1 MPNTYETKLW
11 GGRFRGDE
19 DALMQ
24 HFNSECWRTSWLVE
38 PDIQGSLAHVAMQVK
53 CGLLTSAEGEA
64 LTRGLETILA
74 DFKAGQLVYT
84 EEYEDVH
91 TFVELHLIR
100 RVGDVGKKLHTARSR
115 NDQCN
120 VDMKLYVKQQ
130 AHRVA
135 ALIDTFCATLQ
146 RVAEENPWMMPG
158 YTHLQRAQVVTF
170 KYHLLAYCEMM
181 LRDKKR
187 LLNAVDVMDE
197 SPLGCGALAGTT
209 HIIDRSYTAQLLGFS
224 HGACKNFL
232 DGVSDR
238 DFVLEVLSDFS
249 ILMMHLSRLAEELIL
264 WSSAEFGFVVLDDKY
279 TTGSSIMP
287 QKKNPDG
294 AELVRGRTGRVYG
307 DLMALLCA
315 MKGLPLAYNKDMQED
330 KEALFDAI
338 DTVEICLPVFA
349 AMVNTLSVRRHN
361 MERAAAGGFIT
372 ATDCADY
379 LVKKGL
385 PFREAYMIVG
395 RLVNLCIKNHE
406 TLDTLTLRDFRAI
419 CDLFD
424 EGVYEAMA
432 LKHCVNGRT
441 VYGGPAKESVLK
453 QISLIEEFIQEH
465 QPQK

>member
-130 AHRVA
+130 AHHVA

-158 YTHLQRAQVVTF
+158 YTHLQRAQPITF
-170 KYHLLAYCEMM
+170 GHHLLAYSDMFK
-181 LRDKKR
+181 RDLSRLADTKKR
-187 LLNAVDVMDE
+187 MDVC
-197 SPLGCGALAGTT
+197 PLGSGALAGTT
-209 HIIDRSYTAQLLGFS
+209 YPLNRLRTAELLGFS
-224 HGACKNFL
+224 GVTHNSL

-238 DFVLEVLSDFS
+238 DFCMELASD
-249 ILMMHLSRLAEELIL
+249 IAIAMVHLSRFSEEIIL
-264 WSSAEFGFVVLDDKY
+264 WCSWEFKFIELDDAFS
-279 TTGSSIMP
+279 TGSSIMP
-287 QKKNPDG
+287 QKKNPDI
-294 AELVRGRTGRVYG
+294 AELVRGKTGRAIG
-307 DLMALLCA
+307 DLTTLLIM

-330 KEALFDAI
+330 KEAIFDA
-338 DTVEICLPVFA
+338 C
-349 AMVNTLSVRRHN
+349 
-361 MERAAAGGFIT
+361 
-372 ATDCADY
+372 
-379 LVKKGL
+379 
-385 PFREAYMIVG
+385 
-395 RLVNLCIKNHE
+395 
-406 TLDTLTLRDFRAI
+406 DTLH
-419 CDLFD
+419 
-424 EGVYEAMA
+424 M
-432 LKHCVNGRT
+432 
-441 VYGGPAKESVLK
+441 
-453 QISLIEEFIQEH
+453 
-465 QPQK
+465 

>member
-130 AHRVA
+130 AHHVA

-170 KYHLLAYCEMM
+170 KYHLMAYCEMM

-264 WSSAEFGFVVLDDKY
+264 WNSAEFGFVVLDDKY

-294 AELVRGRTGRVYG
+294 AELVRGSDGLVVCDEG
-307 DLMALLCA
+307 SASGLQQGHAAGQGLLCRCA
-315 MKGLPLAYNKDMQED
+315 GRGNS
-330 KEALFDAI
+330 FI
-338 DTVEICLPVFA
+338 DDDGA
-349 AMVNTLSVRRHN
+349 HDRY
-361 MERAAAGGFIT
+361 AAGKARGHGGRG
-372 ATDCADY
+372 
-379 LVKKGL
+379 KKGL
-385 PFREAYMIVG
+385 SECHG
-395 RLVNLCIKNHE
+395 S
-406 TLDTLTLRDFRAI
+406 
-419 CDLFD
+419 
-424 EGVYEAMA
+424 
-432 LKHCVNGRT
+432 
-441 VYGGPAKESVLK
+441 GGLSGAARR
-453 QISLIEEFIQEH
+453 SLPRRSRH
-465 QPQK
+465 RGTDRYLL

>member
-53 CGLLTSAEGEA
+53 CGLLTSAEGET
-64 LTRGLETILA
+64 LTRGLETNLA

-170 KYHLLAYCEMM
+170 KYHLMAYCEMM

-209 HIIDRSYTAQLLGFS
+209 HIIDRSYTAHLLGFS

-294 AELVRGRTGRVYG
+294 AELVRGRTGRWPTTRT
-307 DLMALLCA
+307 CSRTRT
-315 MKGLPLAYNKDMQED
+315 PLQMRW
-330 KEALFDAI
+330 
-338 DTVEICLPVFA
+338 TW
-349 AMVNTLSVRRHN
+349 
-361 MERAAAGGFIT
+361 
-372 ATDCADY
+372 
-379 LVKKGL
+379 
-385 PFREAYMIVG
+385 
-395 RLVNLCIKNHE
+395 
-406 TLDTLTLRDFRAI
+406 
-419 CDLFD
+419 
-424 EGVYEAMA
+424 
-432 LKHCVNGRT
+432 
-441 VYGGPAKESVLK
+441 
-453 QISLIEEFIQEH
+453 
-465 QPQK
+465 

>member
-130 AHRVA
+130 AHHVA

-170 KYHLLAYCEMM
+170 KYHLMAYCEMM

-209 HIIDRSYTAQLLGFS
+209 HIIDRSYTAHLLGFS

-287 QKKNPDG
+287 QKKNPDM
-294 AELVRGRTGRVYG
+294 AELVRGKTGRVYG
-307 DLMALLCA
+307 DLIAMLTAL
-315 MKGLPLAYNKDMQED
+315 KGLPLAYNKDMQED
-330 KEALFDAI
+330 KEAVFDAV
-338 DTVEICLPVFA
+338 DTVKMCLRVMAPMLATMTVRADKMLHA
-349 AMVNTLSVRRHN
+349 AQT
-361 MERAAAGGFIT
+361 GFLN
-372 ATDCADY
+372 ATDLADY
-379 LVKKGL
+379 LVTKGL
-385 PFREAYMIVG
+385 PFRSAYKVSG
-395 RLVNLCIKNHE
+395 QLVAYCIAHNTVLEKLPLE
-406 TLDTLTLRDFRAI
+406 TFRTFS
-419 CDLFD
+419 DLFD
-424 EGVYEAMA
+424 DGVYDAID
-432 LKHCVNGRT
+432 LTNCVTRR
-441 VYGGPAKESVLK
+441 VSYGGTSVPSVEA
-453 QISLIEEFIQEH
+453 QIAWVAQQLEA
-465 QPQK
+465 